1 MNRWVHCLLE
11 DARAAAEAARRRVDE
26 DMQKAESKFG
36 AVGTSRGAPRRRP
49 LGFTLLRP
57 RSVSAADLKCVR
69 RFAFNDHV
77 VAFSVQYSVLT
88 CFLIDVASRV
98 LLKT

>member
-36 AVGTSRGAPRRRP
+36 AVGTSRGARRASETTARIYAAKAEI
-49 LGFTLLRP
+49 R
-57 RSVSAADLKCVR
+57 RSETR
-69 RFAFNDHV
+69 R
-77 VAFSVQYSVLT
+77 
-88 CFLIDVASRV
+88 LI
-98 LLKT
+98 